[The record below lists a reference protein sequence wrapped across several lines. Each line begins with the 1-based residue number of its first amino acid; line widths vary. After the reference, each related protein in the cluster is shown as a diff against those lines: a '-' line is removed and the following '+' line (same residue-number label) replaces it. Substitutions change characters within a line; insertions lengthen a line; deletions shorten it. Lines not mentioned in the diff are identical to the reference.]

1 MPRKIAAARPKRSTV
16 RTGQYY
22 DTRVFD
28 GGTWAARLAAA
39 TRFQELVRKQAPG
52 VYAMVVD
59 KRPDGSPTRSGSIS
73 VSMVEWPGKITI
85 KNVATGNI
93 NVTNGYIVQCQTGV
107 HREALCHL
115 LERNTSR
122 KKWIRTTMR

>member
-73 VSMVEWPGKITI
+73 VSMVEWPEDEGFSPAIM
-85 KNVATGNI
+85 
-93 NVTNGYIVQCQTGV
+93 
-107 HREALCHL
+107 RHL
-115 LERNTSR
+115 RSLVFED
-122 KKWIRTTMR
+122 